1 MMLTLINLLQWSVL
15 ICQPSDSELPK
26 QECLN
31 WAYECLVYELQSGK
45 SPDDSFETCATDL
58 PVQWP

>member
-1 MMLTLINLLQWSVL
+1 MILLPLLQWSLL
-15 ICQPSDSELPK
+15 ICQPTPPAQPQ
-26 QECLN
+26 QECLM
-31 WAYECLVYELQSGK
+31 WVYDCLVYELQSGK